1 VSRYQPVSGRAVR
14 RALRRLGFEV
24 RRTSGSHV
32 ILGKAGHPKHVA
44 VPVHSNRPLPRGTF
58 ESILR
63 DQAGISKADF
73 YRALDE

>member
-1 VSRYQPVSGRAVR
+1 
-14 RALRRLGFEV
+14 
-24 RRTSGSHV
+24 V
-32 ILGKAGHPKHVA
+32 ILGKSGHPKHVA

-58 ESILR
+58 ESILK